1 MKRNNTRVL
10 KLGMNSKDLN
20 EHFNDN
26 FTRERF
32 LRGNFFLRAHYLLKT
47 ITDVT
52 NILWVGWVNSAL
64 KQVSNKNDYR

>member
-10 KLGMNSKDLN
+10 KLGMNSKGLS

-32 LRGNFFLRAHYLLKT
+32 LRAHYLLKT
-47 ITDVT
+47 ITNVT

-64 KQVSNKNDYR
+64 KQVLNKNDFR